1 MELQK
6 EKIKILIVDD
16 SAFMRKALSLMLNSD
31 PEFEIVGYAK
41 DGIEAYEMTKSL
53 RPDIVTLDIE
63 MPKMDGLTA
72 LQKIMQDCPTN
83 VLMVSSLTNEGAD
96 ATIKSF
102 EYGAVDFIPKSRSYI
117 SIDIVNIKE
126 ELLSK
131 IKKIARQKELRE
143 RLLKIKK
150 FNGAQPNKEIL
161 RTSLP
166 KIGYKS
172 IAIGIST
179 GGPLSLQKVIP
190 YLSEKINVPIF
201 IVQHMPPR
209 FTKSLADR
217 LNDLSKLKV
226 KEAEDQ
232 EIVQN
237 GTVYFVPG
245 GMQIQL
251 IKNSSNEIQIFIK
264 EEPINSL
271 YKPSVDI
278 MLETVV
284 DIYGKYA
291 LAVIMT
297 GMGKDGLEGVKKLK
311 RIGGY
316 SIAQDESTSV
326 VYGMPKVIAEANLAD
341 VIAPLDK
348 IPNLINE
355 AIL

>member
-1 MELQK
+1 MDFEK
-6 EKIKILIVDD
+6 EKIKILIIDD
-16 SAFMRKALSLMLNSD
+16 SAFMQKALSLMLNSD
-31 PEFEIVGYAK
+31 PEFEIIGYAK

-53 RPDIVTLDIE
+53 KPDLVTLDIE
-63 MPKMDGLTA
+63 MPRMDGLTA

-102 EYGAVDFIPKSRSYI
+102 EYGAIDFIPKSRSYI

-131 IKKIARQKELRE
+131 IKRIARQKELRE

-150 FNGAQPNKEIL
+150 LNGSLPVKEISK
-161 RTSLP
+161 TTLP
-166 KIGYKS
+166 KIGYKA

-190 YLSEKINVPIF
+190 YLSDKINTPVF
-201 IVQHMPPR
+201 VVQHMPPR

-245 GMQIQL
+245 GMQLQL
-251 IKNSSNEIQIFIK
+251 IKNKSNEVQIIIK

-271 YKPSVDI
+271 YKPSVDV
-278 MLETVV
+278 MLETVI
-284 DIYGKYA
+284 DIYGKYT

-311 RIGGY
+311 SIGGY
-316 SIAQDESTSV
+316 AIAQDESTSV

-341 VIAPLDK
+341 VIVPLEK
-348 IPNLINE
+348 ISNLINE